1 MSVDLGLGLP
11 KHRSNAHA
19 AQSRNPI
26 SATAPG
32 QKHLAMHRNHPH
44 PKRIG
49 ADQAPDPTAKPT
61 HSALSLTQTLLNAAT
76 DPDICRAKHGTTRSP
91 SHQGQTPHASPSRI
105 TPLASTFNHTVPT
118 RDDAASAN
126 RDVLRAQNAPEPD
139 SQSIKNPSRHTRRHR
154 PQARHRSQTPNPAHG
169 GHPASKTRSRIF
181 SVTTAAQHTP
191 ASTPQPAHPS
201 QHIPAK
207 PWRRTGPPWRRTGS
221 NRRPPACKA
230 GALPTELRPLG

>member
-1 MSVDLGLGLP
+1 MPFSYSHP
-11 KHRSNAHA
+11 HTHTPSTAHA
-19 AQSRNPI
+19 APSPC
-26 SATAPG
+26 ACLK
-32 QKHLAMHRNHPH
+32 KHLAMHRNHPH
-44 PKRIG
+44 PKPQMQTSPRSHNKANSLSTHSYSRFGHCDRHSIWR
-49 ADQAPDPTAKPT
+49 QAP
-61 HSALSLTQTLLNAAT
+61 L
-76 DPDICRAKHGTTRSP
+76 TRSP
-91 SHQGQTPHASPSRI
+91 ATRSDNPCHPVTDPPCQSSPNRSRDPPK
-105 TPLASTFNHTVPT
+105 TH
-118 RDDAASAN
+118 RG
-126 RDVLRAQNAPEPD
+126 VLRAQNAPEPD